1 MARTICKANHD
12 GWEVACRS
20 EKCSSYRTFWRNPTA
35 KEGRRSDFWRLD
47 SVRFAAATP
56 SAAFDGRVDA
66 LLGKPRAMGL
76 PVGMTLDR
84 IVDTEGHNFTAR
96 WLLALCVFRGISCG
110 DLRRSGARRGSEA
123 RRHHPI
129 RTRRQ
134 ANRAAPDCQ
143 IKKLVKDPCPH
154 HGCAHQMVVASR
166 AMSRHLEGGNRTRG
180 RPLTGMGRETPP
192 ETCLTAAR
200 REVRIRPPA
209 LVFENWRLLAAP
221 TLPTRLRRPHP
232 GCRAERRW
240 PKLALT
246 GKRGPETPPLRR
258 RERSMAKGEGLSPLP
273 IARRASVNR
282 LLVSKLLIFGSHS
295 CNHALMQVL

>member
-1 MARTICKANHD
+1 
-12 GWEVACRS
+12 
-20 EKCSSYRTFWRNPTA
+20 
-35 KEGRRSDFWRLD
+35 
-47 SVRFAAATP
+47 
-56 SAAFDGRVDA
+56 
-66 LLGKPRAMGL
+66 MGL
-76 PVGMTLDR
+76 PVGMMLGR

-110 DLRRSGARRGSEA
+110 DLRRSGAHRGSEA

-200 REVRIRPPA
+200 REVRI
-209 LVFENWRLLAAP
+209 LVHPRLFLTIGGCWR
-221 TLPTRLRRPHP
+221 RRPCRP
-232 GCRAERRW
+232 SCVVPILGCRAERAW
-240 PKLALT
+240 PKLPLT
-246 GKRGPETPPLRR
+246 RKRGPETPPLRR

-273 IARRASVNR
+273 IARWASVNR
-282 LLVSKLLIFGSHS
+282 LSVSRLPIFGSHN
-295 CNHALMQVL
+295 CNHALMQVLLIGCSYRSLRIDSTRERGSL